1 MQATLTILGSGTLL
15 PNEARHSA
23 AHLVEVGST
32 RILMDCGSGTLH
44 GFSRH
49 GVQWDRLTHVVVT
62 HYHSDHIGDLYA
74 LLFALKYG
82 LGTPREEPLTLV
94 GPVGFRAF
102 LDRLLQVRGPEVL
115 DTSFQTTVVELAA
128 GDVLRDDRAGISLTC
143 HSTPHTSESVAYRL
157 DLGGAVVGYTGDTGP
172 SEGVA
177 EFLRGCD
184 VLVSECALTDPP
196 EWDLHLSPV
205 GVAEIASVAE
215 PGLLVLTHVYPPL
228 EPEDAAGQV
237 TAAGYGGR
245 VLAAKDGLRL
255 ALGGE

>member
-1 MQATLTILGSGTLL
+1 MEATLTILGSGTLL
-15 PNEARHSA
+15 PKEDRHSA
-23 AHLVEVGST
+23 AHLVEYGST

-49 GVQWDRLTHVVVT
+49 RVRWDRLTHVVVT

-82 LGTPREEPLTLV
+82 LRKPRKEPLTLV
-94 GPVGFRAF
+94 GPVGFGAF
-102 LDRLLQVRGPEVL
+102 LDRLLQALGPDVL
-115 DTSFQTTVVELAA
+115 DSGFEITIVELAED
-128 GDVLRDDRAGISLTC
+128 DVMRDDRAGFSLTC

-157 DLGGAVVGYTGDTGP
+157 DLGSAVVGYTGDTGP
-172 SEGVA
+172 SGGVA
-177 EFLRGCD
+177 AFLKGCD

-205 GVAEIASVAE
+205 GVAEIASVAK
-215 PGLLVLTHVYPPL
+215 PGLLVLTHVYPPI
-228 EPEDAAGQV
+228 EPEDAASQV

-245 VLAAKDGLRL
+245 VLAARDGLRL
-255 ALGGE
+255 SLGGG